1 VRCGIESA
9 EVIMDENNAIS
20 VVEHLMERCRDGQKG
35 FREAA
40 EKVKAADLKAF
51 FNEVSAERAGFARE
65 LQTQLATMGKPETK
79 ESGSVEGALH
89 RAWVDTKVALGG
101 DDHTVLDWLEHGE
114 DVAKDAYQK
123 ALSANLPA
131 GVMEI
136 VRRQA
141 TSVQRV
147 HDRVKTLRDTAKA
160 A

>member
-1 VRCGIESA
+1 
-9 EVIMDENNAIS
+9 MDENNPVS
-20 VVEHLMERCRDGQKG
+20 VVEHLIERCRDGQKG

-40 EKVKAADLKAF
+40 EKAKAADLKAF
-51 FNEVSAERAGFARE
+51 FNEVSAERAHFAQE
-65 LQTQLATMGKPETK
+65 LQAELATLGKPEK
-79 ESGSVEGALH
+79 KVSGSAEGALH

-123 ALSANLPA
+123 ALSGNLPENLR
-131 GVMEI
+131 MI

-141 TSVQRV
+141 DSVQRV

>member
-1 VRCGIESA
+1 
-9 EVIMDENNAIS
+9 MDEKDPIS
-20 VVEHLMERCRDGQKG
+20 VVEHLIERCKDGQKG

-40 EKVKAADLKAF
+40 EKANSTDLKTF
-51 FNEVSAERAGFARE
+51 FNQVSAERAGFAQE
-65 LQTQLATMGKPETK
+65 LQTQLATLGKPEK
-79 ESGSVEGALH
+79 KASGSVEGALH

-123 ALSANLPA
+123 ALSGNLPA
-131 GVMEI
+131 SLREI

-141 TSVQRV
+141 DSVQRV
-147 HDRVKTLRDTAKA
+147 HDKVKSLRDATKA